1 MAEDSDLER
10 TEPASPR
17 RLEDARKKGNIPRSR
32 ELNTFAVLMAAG
44 ATLLIMGAPL
54 AQGMMQL
61 MKRGLTFDRSVLN
74 APDVMWN
81 SLIQSMLDMLVLF
94 FPLLLVLL
102 IAALAAPMMLGGWLL
117 STEALEPDFG
127 RVNPLKGISRIFSVT
142 SLAELGKAVAKS
154 LVVGVIGFWVV
165 WHYWEEMLGLATES
179 LRHSTAHLVQLLGW
193 SFIFITAA
201 MILIV
206 AIDVPFQ
213 LWEYHRKLRMTKE
226 ELRQEM
232 KESEGDPQLKAR
244 IRTMQRE
251 AARKRMMTEVPK
263 ADVIVTNPTHYAVA
277 LRYNEKEMRAPRVVA
292 KGSYLLAERIREL
305 GAENGVPILRTP
317 PLARALYKH
326 AELDQEIPTAL
337 FAAVAEVLAYVYQLR
352 SYNEQG
358 GVMPEMPGELPVP
371 EGMDFIEDA
380 NAAPNNQP

>member
-17 RLEDARKKGNIPRSR
+17 RLEEARAKGNIPRSR
-32 ELNTFAVLMAAG
+32 ELNTFAVLMTAG
-44 ATLLIMGAPL
+44 ATLLIMGTPI
-54 AQGMMQL
+54 AQGLMQL
-61 MKRGLTFDRSVLN
+61 MKRGLTFDRASLD

-81 SLIQSMLDMLVLF
+81 SLIQSTLDMLVLF

-117 STEALEPDFG
+117 SAQALEPDFS
-127 RVNPLKGISRIFSVT
+127 RANPLKGLSRIVSAT

-154 LVVGVIGFWVV
+154 VVIGVIGFWVI
-165 WHYWEEMLGLATES
+165 WHYWQEMLGLATES
-179 LRHSTAHLVQLLGW
+179 LHSGTAHLAQLLGW
-193 SFIFITAA
+193 SFILITAG

-213 LWEYHRKLRMTKE
+213 LWEYSRKLRMTKE
-226 ELRQEM
+226 EVRQEM
-232 KESEGDPQLKAR
+232 KESEGDPQLKGR
-244 IRTMQRE
+244 IRAMQRE
-251 AARKRMMTEVPK
+251 AARKRMMSEVPK

-352 SYNEQG
+352 SYNKQG
-358 GVMPEMPGELPVP
+358 GVMPEMPAVLPVP
-371 EGMDFIEDA
+371 EGMDIVEESE
-380 NAAPNNQP
+380 

>member
-17 RLEDARKKGNIPRSR
+17 RLEEARAKGNIPRSR
-32 ELNTFAVLMAAG
+32 ELNTFAILMAA
-44 ATLLIMGAPL
+44 ALTLLIMGVPL
-54 AQGMMQL
+54 AQGLMQM
-61 MKRGLTFDRSVLN
+61 MKRGLTFDHTSIN
-74 APDVMWN
+74 TTDVMWS
-81 SLIQSMLDMLVLF
+81 SLTHAMLDTLLLF
-94 FPLLLVLL
+94 FPFLLVLL

-117 STEALEPDFG
+117 SAEALEPDFG
-127 RVNPLKGISRIFSVT
+127 RANPLKGLSRMFSTT
-142 SLAELGKAVAKS
+142 SLAELGKALAKS
-154 LVVGVIGFWVV
+154 LVIGLIGFWVIV
-165 WHYWEEMLGLATES
+165 HYWPAMLSLANEP
-179 LRHSTAHLVQLLGW
+179 LHSGMSHMTNLLGW
-193 SFIFITAA
+193 SFIMITSG

-213 LWEYHRKLRMTKE
+213 LWEYSRKLRMTKE
-226 ELRQEM
+226 EVRQEM

-244 IRTMQRE
+244 IRAMQRE
-251 AARKRMMTEVPK
+251 TARKRMMSEVPK

-292 KGSYLLAERIREL
+292 KGTYLLAERIREL
-305 GAENGVPILRTP
+305 GAENGVLILSTP

-352 SYNEQG
+352 SYNKQG
-358 GVMPEMPGELPVP
+358 GVMPELPAALPVP
-371 EGMDFIEDA
+371 EGMDIVEET
-380 NAAPNNQP
+380 N

>member
-17 RLEDARKKGNIPRSR
+17 RLEEARAKGNIPRSR
-32 ELNTFAVLMAAG
+32 ELNTFAILMAA
-44 ATLLIMGAPL
+44 ALTLLIMGVPL
-54 AQGMMQL
+54 AQGLMQM
-61 MKRGLTFDRSVLN
+61 MKRGLTFDHTSIN
-74 APDVMWN
+74 TTDVMWSN
-81 SLIQSMLDMLVLF
+81 LTHAMLDTLLLF
-94 FPLLLVLL
+94 FPFLLVLL

-117 STEALEPDFG
+117 SAEALEPDFG
-127 RVNPLKGISRIFSVT
+127 RANPLKGLSRMFSTT
-142 SLAELGKAVAKS
+142 SLAELGKALAKS
-154 LVVGVIGFWVV
+154 LVIGLIGFWVIV
-165 WHYWEEMLGLATES
+165 HYWPAMLSLATEPLYS
-179 LRHSTAHLVQLLGW
+179 GMSHMTNLLGW
-193 SFIFITAA
+193 SFIMITSG

-213 LWEYHRKLRMTKE
+213 LWEYSRKLRMTKE
-226 ELRQEM
+226 EVRQEM

-244 IRTMQRE
+244 IRAMQRE
-251 AARKRMMTEVPK
+251 TARKRMMSEVPK

-292 KGSYLLAERIREL
+292 KGTYLLAERIREL
-305 GAENGVPILRTP
+305 GAENGVLILSTP

-352 SYNEQG
+352 SYNKQG
-358 GVMPEMPGELPVP
+358 GVMPELPAALPVP
-371 EGMDFIEDA
+371 EGMDIVEET
-380 NAAPNNQP
+380 N